1 MLVLAG
7 ILPDFRLQSPD
18 GDSATTIAVTAAVG
32 AGVFGVLSALA
43 WPLLVRL
50 LLLVPA
56 LVLGLL
62 VFFLNG
68 SLLLLALRLNP
79 SGQSEAAPETAVIVA
94 AVMSAVASATGGA
107 LAVRDDD
114 AYRRRLYRL
123 ADRRRRGGPACPS
136 AHGTVFLQLDG
147 VGHDVLVAAVG
158 KGLMPTIARWLGH
171 DTGHDAGQKAGQ
183 HGMEHGS
190 RHGVREH
197 AGRGAGHGM
206 AHGAGNGAGLGPG
219 HGMAHGTGD
228 GAGLGA
234 GRGVARGAG
243 DSAGLGAGHDVED
256 GAGHAVGQGSGDD
269 AGHSAVHR
277 AAHGMA
283 RGAGDGAGLGPGH
296 GMAYGAGDGA
306 GHAVGPGSG
315 DGAGH
320 DTMHRAG
327 HGMRSLVPG
336 HGAVE
341 DAGRGTGHGDAH
353 GTGHHPGHSTA
364 HGPGTGPA
372 YGLRASTAHGP
383 DASTAPGPGTSS
395 AHGPGPGSA
404 HGRGPGPGHLPGQSS
419 RPRPRPT
426 HRLTPWR
433 TDWSSQTGASQLGI
447 LHGSNH
453 DVPAFRWYEKETREV
468 MVCNRPTSAAE
479 LQRRAVERTGDGGL
493 LSADGASRGNLF
505 GGGADEQA
513 LVLSIATR
521 RRSPANRSR
530 AGYFAYFSD
539 PANAVRT
546 ALSFVAEAA
555 REVGQSTRARL
566 RKERPRVARGGLYPF
581 IRAFATVVERDVVV
595 AAVMGDLLAGRTA
608 VYADLVAYDEVA
620 HHSGPLGRDAEQ
632 VLARLDRSLALIEK
646 VAEHAPRPYRIVVL
660 SDHGQ
665 SPGETF
671 RARYGLTLG
680 DLVRAG
686 CGLPVPRR
694 AERTHSGAEARAA
707 VRAALRR
714 PVEEGDERHRPTP
727 DSEPVVLASGN
738 LGLVSFPDVPHR
750 MSKEE
755 MDARHPALLTTL
767 ANHPGIGFLLVRS
780 EEHGGVVLGPY
791 GTEIPVDRLDE
802 EPGPLAGFGPG
813 AVEAVRRTHS
823 FPHTADI
830 MVNSFHDPAD
840 GEVLS
845 FEEQI
850 GSHGGLGGAQAKPF
864 LLSPLAL
871 SAPVADGEDLIGAEH
886 VHRVLRRWLR
896 ESDGPQV
903 PLEPAREERAA

>member
-1 MLVLAG
+1 MRGVRWRRAVSQAGRSAAVWGVSTLTMLVLAG
-7 ILPDFRLQSPD
+7 ILPDFRLQSAD
-18 GDSATTIAVTAAVG
+18 GASATTIAMTAAVG
-32 AGVFGVLSALA
+32 AGVFGVLSALV

-123 ADRRRRGGPACPS
+123 ADRRRRGGAACP
-136 AHGTVFLQLDG
+136 ATPGTVFLQLDG
-147 VGHDVLVAAVG
+147 VGHDVLAAAVR
-158 KGLMPTIARWLGH
+158 KGLMPTVAGWLGS
-171 DTGHDAGQKAGQ
+171 APQQ
-183 HGMEHGS
+183 
-190 RHGVREH
+190 
-197 AGRGAGHGM
+197 GRGQ
-206 AHGAGNGAGLGPG
+206 
-219 HGMAHGTGD
+219 
-228 GAGLGA
+228 
-234 GRGVARGAG
+234 GRA
-243 DSAGLGAGHDVED
+243 
-256 GAGHAVGQGSGDD
+256 GSG
-269 AGHSAVHR
+269 A
-277 AAHGMA
+277 
-283 RGAGDGAGLGPGH
+283 P
-296 GMAYGAGDGA
+296 
-306 GHAVGPGSG
+306 
-315 DGAGH
+315 
-320 DTMHRAG
+320 
-327 HGMRSLVPG
+327 
-336 HGAVE
+336 
-341 DAGRGTGHGDAH
+341 
-353 GTGHHPGHSTA
+353 
-364 HGPGTGPA
+364 
-372 YGLRASTAHGP
+372 RAS
-383 DASTAPGPGTSS
+383 
-395 AHGPGPGSA
+395 
-404 HGRGPGPGHLPGQSS
+404 
-419 RPRPRPT
+419 
-426 HRLTPWR
+426 HRLTRWH

-453 DVPAFRWYEKETREV
+453 DVPAFRWYEKDTGEV

-505 GGGADEQA
+505 SGGADEQA

-521 RRSPANRSR
+521 RRSRETRSR
-530 AGYFAYFSD
+530 SGYFAYFSD

-546 ALSFVAEAA
+546 ALSFVAEVG
-555 REVGQSTRARL
+555 RESGQSTRARL
-566 RKERPRVARGGLYPF
+566 RKERPRVGRAGLYPLV
-581 IRAFATVVERDVVV
+581 RAFATVVERDVVV
-595 AAVMGDLLAGRTA
+595 AAVMGDMLAGRTA

-620 HHSGPLGRDAEQ
+620 HHSGPLGRDTEQ
-632 VLARLDRSLALIEK
+632 VLGRLDRALALIEN

-686 CGLPVPRR
+686 CGLPVPRK

-714 PVEEGDERHRPTP
+714 PVEESGERHRPTGRR
-727 DSEPVVLASGN
+727 SEPIVLASGN
-738 LGLVSFPDVPHR
+738 LGLISFPDVPHR

-755 MDARHPALLTTL
+755 IDARHPALLTTL

-780 EEHGGVVLGPY
+780 EEHGGVVLGAY
-791 GTEIPVDRLDE
+791 GAEIPLDQLDRT
-802 EPGPLAGFGPG
+802 PGPLAAFGPG
-813 AVEAVRRTHS
+813 AADAVRRTHS

-840 GEVLS
+840 GEVLA

-850 GSHGGLGGAQAKPF
+850 GSHGGLGGAQARPF

-871 SAPVADGEDLIGAEH
+871 SAPVEDDEELIGAEH

-903 PLEPAREERAA
+903 PLETAPEERAA